1 MNLVDTSG
9 WIEYFFEANNASF
22 FAVPIEDTQN
32 LLVPVICL
40 YEVFKKVNM
49 VADESKALHVIAQMK
64 QGRVVNLREDIALK
78 AAMISIRNKLP
89 MADSIIY
96 ATGLIENAIIWT
108 QDQDFKG
115 LSGVNFREVQKDR

>member
-1 MNLVDTSG
+1 
-9 WIEYFFEANNASF
+9 
-22 FAVPIEDTQN
+22 
-32 LLVPVICL
+32 
-40 YEVFKKVNM
+40 M